1 MSLPTVSTK
10 LQWIAETAACE
21 PARVFTTLAHLI
33 DIDFLTEAFHRT
45 RKDSAPGVDGVTA
58 DEYAENLGANLRNLH
73 ERLRTGRYK
82 APPVKR
88 AWLDKDDGGQ
98 RPIGMP
104 VFEDK
109 IAQRAVAMILK
120 CGLRTGF
127 RDFLS
132 WISGRPQSTPGTLR
146 VTREVQGDWR
156 CVDRRR

>member
-1 MSLPTVSTK
+1 LSLPTVSTK

-58 DEYAENLGANLRNLH
+58 DEYAENLDDNLSRLH
-73 ERLRTGRYK
+73 ERLRTGRYH

-109 IAQRAVAMILK
+109 IAQRAVAMSRTLK
-120 CGLRTGF
+120 ASPMHFGKAIASTRHSLNSDR
-127 RDFLS
+127 S
-132 WISGRPQSTPGTLR
+132 AGRLALPGS
-146 VTREVQGDWR
+146 
-156 CVDRRR
+156 